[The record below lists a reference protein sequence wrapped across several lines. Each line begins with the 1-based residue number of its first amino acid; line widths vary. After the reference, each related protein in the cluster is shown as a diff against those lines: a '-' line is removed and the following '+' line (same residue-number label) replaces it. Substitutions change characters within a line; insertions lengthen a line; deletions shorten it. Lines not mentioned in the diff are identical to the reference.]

1 MNRYLNPPL
10 LHAAHVMLLP
20 THQRASGGVALLK
33 RLDRES
39 DPGGIHFLPFF
50 REGVV
55 FVFALQAL
63 IKLYLA
69 YSRPVSQE
77 DAGTVHGGRGPEPS
91 TGVVDGPQGGEARKG
106 DASGG
111 CPRRE

>member
-55 FVFALQAL
+55 CIFFACIFPLDFSKNIFARQAL
-63 IKLYLA
+63 IKQLFLIGSKSS
-69 YSRPVSQE
+69 YSSDQQS
-77 DAGTVHGGRGPEPS
+77 DADFLFLTCR
-91 TGVVDGPQGGEARKG
+91 
-106 DASGG
+106 
-111 CPRRE
+111 

>member
-39 DPGGIHFLPFF
+39 DPGGIHFLLFF

-55 FVFALQAL
+55 CIFARQSR
-63 IKLYLA
+63 KL
-69 YSRPVSQE
+69 
-77 DAGTVHGGRGPEPS
+77 G
-91 TGVVDGPQGGEARKG
+91 
-106 DASGG
+106 
-111 CPRRE
+111 